1 MPAAAGRGN
10 VGLLRPFAPSVPGLS
25 SRGPVLA
32 DLCLM
37 IDLCPAH
44 ASVVLACFRRAA
56 LPVSGSVLRTSGC
69 LNPCCPLAVVR
80 LDPKVIF
87 DLMVIFGPQD
97 LVVHLGLV
105 VLDLLIPLDLV
116 VP

>member
-1 MPAAAGRGN
+1 M
-10 VGLLRPFAPSVPGLS
+10 
-25 SRGPVLA
+25 A

-37 IDLCPAH
+37 IDLCPGH

-116 VP
+116 VPGL